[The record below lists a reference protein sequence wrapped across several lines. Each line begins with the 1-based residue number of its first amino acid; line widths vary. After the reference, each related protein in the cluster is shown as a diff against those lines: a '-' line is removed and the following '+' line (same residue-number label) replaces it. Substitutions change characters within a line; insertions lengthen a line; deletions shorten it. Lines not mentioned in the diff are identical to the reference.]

1 MIVHMCLR
9 TSVGHGWDMGG
20 STMPQRIRSGKLGSR
35 SARLRLPVRG
45 KPYFVKLSRGLAL
58 GYRRTKTA
66 GTWVVRVTHN
76 GSDWTQAI
84 GTADDHEEIGPG
96 ILTFEAAQALARVI
110 AQGGEPDGDSS
121 VQGALDRYEAD
132 LTTRGGDVN
141 NAKRVRCH
149 LTEKL
154 AKKIVGSLT
163 AGELREWR
171 DKLATKMTRAS
182 VIRTTNAL
190 KAALNR
196 TADTDERITN
206 RDAWKVGLK
215 ALDAAGESRNII
227 LTEPQVQAIVAAAYR
242 DSDAFGE
249 FVNVIA
255 VTGARPSQAARLQG
269 DDLQCGDDAN
279 KWQPRLMMPTSRK
292 GRGVKKIT
300 HRLVPI
306 TEALAR
312 HLAGRRGTL
321 LLQSDGSPWGGNSHS
336 VGFAKIVKAA
346 GLDPSVVTI
355 YALRHTSI
363 VRQLLANVPARVVA
377 ALHDTSVA
385 MIEQTYSKHIADHA
399 DDLARATLPETTPE
413 ILRFDSQRAS
423 A

>member
-1 MIVHMCLR
+1 
-9 TSVGHGWDMGG
+9 
-20 STMPQRIRSGKLGSR
+20 MPQKIRSGKLEAR

-66 GTWVVRVTHN
+66 GTWVARVTRD

-84 GTADDHEEIGPG
+84 GTADDHEETGPG
-96 ILTFEAAQALARVI
+96 ILTFEAAQARARVI
-110 AQGGEPDGDSS
+110 ARGGEPDSDNS

-132 LTTRGGDVN
+132 LKTRGGDVN

-154 AKKIVGSLT
+154 AKKTVGSLT

-171 DKLATKMTRAS
+171 DRLATKMTRAS
-182 VIRTTNAL
+182 VIRTANAL
-190 KAALNR
+190 KASLNR
-196 TADTDERITN
+196 AADTDERITN

-215 ALDAAGESRNII
+215 TRGAAGEARNVI
-227 LTEPQVQAIVAAAYR
+227 LTEAQVRAIVAAAYR

-249 FVNVIA
+249 FVDVIA
-255 VTGARPSQAARLQG
+255 VTGTRPSQAARLQG
-269 DDLQCGDDAN
+269 DDVQCGDDGS
-279 KWQPRLMMPTSRK
+279 KRQPRLMMPVSRK
-292 GRGVKKIT
+292 GGGVKKLT
-300 HRLVPI
+300 HRPVPI

-312 HLAGRRGTL
+312 RLAGRRGTL
-321 LLQSDGSPWGGNSHS
+321 LVQSDGSPWGGNSHS
-336 VGFAKIVKAA
+336 VGYAKIVKAA

-363 VRQLLANVPARVVA
+363 VRQLLANVPVRVVA

-385 MIEQTYSKHIADHA
+385 MIELTYSKHIADHA
-399 DDLARATLPETTPE
+399 DDLARATLPETTAE
-413 ILRFDSQRAS
+413 IRRLDNQRAS

>member
-1 MIVHMCLR
+1 
-9 TSVGHGWDMGG
+9 
-20 STMPQRIRSGKLGSR
+20 MPQRIRSGKLESR

-45 KPYFVKLSRGLAL
+45 KPYFVKLSRGLGL
-58 GYRRTKTA
+58 GYRRTKAT
-66 GTWVVRVTHN
+66 GTWVVRVTRD

-84 GTADDHEEIGPG
+84 GSADDHETGPHT
-96 ILTFEAAQALARVI
+96 LTFEAAQARARVI
-110 AQGGEPDGDSS
+110 ALGREPDSDNS

-132 LTTRGGDVN
+132 LKTRGGDVN
-141 NAKRVRCH
+141 NAKRIRCH

-154 AKKIVGSLT
+154 AKKTVGSLT
-163 AGELREWR
+163 AGELRAWR
-171 DKLATKMTRAS
+171 DRLATKMTRAS

-196 TADTDERITN
+196 AADADERITN
-206 RDAWKVGLK
+206 RGAWKVGLK
-215 ALDAAGESRNII
+215 ALGAAGEARNII
-227 LTEPQVQAIVAAAYR
+227 LTEAQVRAIVAAAYR

-249 FVNVIA
+249 FVDVIA
-255 VTGARPSQAARLQG
+255 VTGARPSQAARLQA
-269 DDLQCGDDAN
+269 DDLQCGDAAN
-279 KWQPRLMMPTSRK
+279 KRQPQLMMPTSRK
-292 GRGVKKIT
+292 GRGDKKIT
-300 HRLVPI
+300 HRPVPI
-306 TEALAR
+306 TEALVKP
-312 HLAGRRGTL
+312 LAGRKGTL

-363 VRQLLANVPARVVA
+363 VRQLLANVPVRVVA
-377 ALHDTSVA
+377 ARHDTSVA

-399 DDLARATLPETTPE
+399 DDLARATLPETTAE